1 MDPPAGTG
9 EGIWGL
15 SHVWRRMLLSSDA
28 SGFLKLPRTDRD
40 GWRVRPLRI
49 GLFTDTFLP
58 DQNGI
63 VTSVGLLSDEL
74 RKLGHHV
81 DVVAPDFPEHV
92 DTRQDVLRVDSIR
105 YMFLPTYR
113 LAWPT
118 RKDFARKYDIVHT
131 HTPLTLGLAGVRLA
145 RKWDVPHV
153 ATYHTHIEAY
163 THYVPGLTAL
173 QHSTGVVT
181 RAMRL
186 LYGRAAAVIAPTAE
200 MLDVLRAMKVQHPVV
215 IPTSIDPKVLDAA
228 PPIRSPWPAGT
239 RRLLSVGRLAKEKRF
254 DHVLDTLA
262 GLPDAHL
269 VMLGEGPE
277 RDHLEAHAARLGVQ
291 DRVTFL
297 GVRPWTEI
305 GAYYRLAELFVF
317 ASDTETQ
324 GLVLQEA
331 QLMGVP
337 VVAVGARGTLSGVA
351 DGTSGYLVAPGDVTT
366 LTARAREVLDDPAL
380 WARLSAGAR
389 AFGAST
395 TPAGVAERVLDVYAH
410 VLGLPRTVSFPLET
424 GASGHRSTL
433 AYDP

>member
-1 MDPPAGTG
+1 M
-9 EGIWGL
+9 
-15 SHVWRRMLLSSDA
+15 
-28 SGFLKLPRTDRD
+28 
-40 GWRVRPLRI
+40 RPLRI

-92 DTRQDVLRVDSIR
+92 DTRADVRRVESIR

-118 RKDFARKYDIVHT
+118 RKDFEQKYDIVHT
-131 HTPLTLGLAGVRLA
+131 HTPLTLGLAGMRLA

-153 ATYHTHIEAY
+153 ATYHTHLAAY

-173 QHSTGVVT
+173 QQVTGVVT
-181 RAMRL
+181 KAVGH
-186 LYGRAAAVIAPTAE
+186 LYGRAAAVIAPSSG
-200 MLDVLRAMKVQHPVV
+200 MLDVLHDMKIRNPVV
-215 IPTSIDPKVLDAA
+215 IPTSIDPAVLEAA
-228 PPIRSPWPAGT
+228 PPVEDPWPAGM
-239 RRLLSVGRLAKEKRF
+239 RRLLTVGRLAKEKRF
-254 DHVLDTLA
+254 DHVLDA
-262 GLPDAHL
+262 VAALPDAHL
-269 VMLGEGPE
+269 VLLGEGPE
-277 RDHLEAHAARLGVQ
+277 REHLEAHAARLGITH
-291 DRVTFL
+291 RVSFL
-297 GVRPWTEI
+297 GVKPWTQI

-351 DGTSGYLVAPGDVTT
+351 HERSGYLTLPGDVNGMIAHAHH
-366 LTARAREVLDDPAL
+366 LLEDPQL
-380 WARLSAGAR
+380 WAQMSAGAR
-389 AFGAST
+389 EFGHTT
-395 TPAGVAERVLDVYAH
+395 TPAGVAQQVLDVYASA
-410 VLGLPRTVSFPLET
+410 LNLPREITFPAEAGVT
-424 GASGHRSTL
+424 GHPRNTL
-433 AYDP
+433 VYDR

>member
-1 MDPPAGTG
+1 M
-9 EGIWGL
+9 
-15 SHVWRRMLLSSDA
+15 
-28 SGFLKLPRTDRD
+28 
-40 GWRVRPLRI
+40 RPLRI

-63 VTSVGLLSDEL
+63 VTSVALLSDEL
-74 RKLGHHV
+74 RKLGHDV

-92 DTRQDVLRVDSIR
+92 DTRSDVLRVDSIR

-173 QHSTGVVT
+173 QHTTGVVT
-181 RAMRL
+181 KAMSV

-200 MLDVLRAMKVQHPVV
+200 MLDVLKVMKVQNPVV
-215 IPTSIDPKVLDAA
+215 IPTSIDPRVLEAA
-228 PPIRSPWPAGT
+228 PNVPSPWPEGK

-254 DHVLDTLA
+254 DQVLDTLVN
-262 GLPDAHL
+262 LPDAYL
-269 VMLGEGPE
+269 VVLGEGPE
-277 RDHLEAHAARLGVQ
+277 REHLEAHARRIGVA
-291 DRVTFL
+291 DRVNFL

-305 GAYYRLAELFVF
+305 GAYYRLAELFLF

-351 DGTSGYLVAPGDVTT
+351 SGQSGYLVKPGDVKA
-366 LTARAREVLDDPAL
+366 LTNHARELLDNPEL
-380 WARLSAGAR
+380 WAKFSAAAR
-389 AFGAST
+389 VFGAST
-395 TPAGVAERVLDVYAH
+395 TPEGVAHRVLDVYAQ
-410 VLGLPRTVSFPLET
+410 VLGMPRTVTFPADQAA
-424 GASGHRSTL
+424 GGHPRNTL
-433 AYDP
+433 VYDR

>member
-1 MDPPAGTG
+1 M
-9 EGIWGL
+9 
-15 SHVWRRMLLSSDA
+15 
-28 SGFLKLPRTDRD
+28 K
-40 GWRVRPLRI
+40 PLRI

-63 VTSVGLLSDEL
+63 VTSVALLSDEL
-74 RKLGHHV
+74 RAQGHHV

-92 DTRQDVLRVDSIR
+92 DTRTDVVRVDSLR

-118 RKDFARKYDIVHT
+118 RKDFQQKYDVVHT
-131 HTPLTLGLAGVRLA
+131 HTPLTLGLAGARLA

-163 THYVPGLTAL
+163 THYVPGMTAL
-173 QHSTGVVT
+173 QRHTGVVT
-181 RAMRL
+181 RAMSL
-186 LYGRAAAVIAPTAE
+186 LYGRADAVITPTAG
-200 MLDVLRAMKVQHPVV
+200 MMDVLRAMHVRNPVV
-215 IPTSIDPKVLDAA
+215 IPTSIDPRALEAA
-228 PPIRSPWPAGT
+228 PPVPSPWPAGK
-239 RRLLSVGRLAKEKRF
+239 RRLLSVGRLAREKRF
-254 DHVLDTLA
+254 DHVLDTLT

-269 VMLGEGPE
+269 VILGEGPE
-277 RDHLEAHAARLGVQ
+277 RQHLEAHAARIGVA

-305 GAYYRLAELFVF
+305 GAYYRLAELFLF

-351 DGTSGYLVAPGDVTT
+351 HERSGYLVTPADVNA
-366 LTARAREVLDDPAL
+366 LTRHARDILDDPQL
-380 WARLSAGAR
+380 WSRLSAGAR

-395 TPAGVAERVLDVYAH
+395 TPAGVAAQVLDVYAA
-410 VLGLPRTVSFPLET
+410 VLGMPREVTFPGE
-424 GASGHRSTL
+424 SGTQPRNTL
-433 AYDP
+433 AYDQ

>member
-1 MDPPAGTG
+1 M
-9 EGIWGL
+9 
-15 SHVWRRMLLSSDA
+15 
-28 SGFLKLPRTDRD
+28 K
-40 GWRVRPLRI
+40 PLRI

-63 VTSVGLLSDEL
+63 VTSVALLSDEL
-74 RKLGHHV
+74 RAQGHHV

-92 DTRQDVLRVDSIR
+92 DTRTDVVRVDSLR

-118 RKDFARKYDIVHT
+118 RKDFQQKYDVVHT
-131 HTPLTLGLAGVRLA
+131 HTPLTLGLAGARLA

-163 THYVPGLTAL
+163 THYVPGMTAL
-173 QHSTGVVT
+173 QRHTGVVT
-181 RAMRL
+181 RAMSL
-186 LYGRAAAVIAPTAE
+186 LYGRADAVITPTAG
-200 MLDVLRAMKVQHPVV
+200 MMDVLRAMRVRHPVV
-215 IPTSIDPKVLDAA
+215 IPTSIDPRALEAA
-228 PPIRSPWPAGT
+228 PPVTSPWPAGK
-239 RRLLSVGRLAKEKRF
+239 RRLLSVGRLAREKRF
-254 DHVLDTLA
+254 DHVLDTLT
-262 GLPDAHL
+262 GLQGAHL
-269 VMLGEGPE
+269 VILGEGPE
-277 RDHLEAHAARLGVQ
+277 RQHLEAHAARIGVA

-305 GAYYRLAELFVF
+305 GAYYRLAELFLF

-351 DGTSGYLVAPGDVTT
+351 HEHSGYLVPPADVNA
-366 LTARAREVLDDPAL
+366 LTRHARDILDDPAL

-395 TPAGVAERVLDVYAH
+395 TPAGVARQVLDVYAA
-410 VLGLPRTVSFPLET
+410 VLGMPRITFPGES
-424 GASGHRSTL
+424 GAQPRNTL
-433 AYDP
+433 AYDQ

>member
-1 MDPPAGTG
+1 M
-9 EGIWGL
+9 
-15 SHVWRRMLLSSDA
+15 
-28 SGFLKLPRTDRD
+28 K
-40 GWRVRPLRI
+40 PLRI

-74 RKLGHHV
+74 RAQGHHV

-92 DTRQDVLRVDSIR
+92 DIRPDVVRVDSVR

-118 RKDFARKYDIVHT
+118 RKDFTQKYDVVHT
-131 HTPLTLGLAGVRLA
+131 HTPLTLGLAGARLA
-145 RKWDVPHV
+145 RKWNVPHV

-163 THYVPGLTAL
+163 THYVPGATAL
-173 QHSTGVVT
+173 QRHTGVVT
-181 RAMRL
+181 KAMSR
-186 LYGRAAAVIAPTAE
+186 LYGRADAVITPTAG
-200 MLDVLRAMKVQHPVV
+200 MLDVLRAMRVRRPVV
-215 IPTSIDPKVLDAA
+215 IPTSIDPRVLRAA
-228 PPIRSPWPAGT
+228 PPIQSPWPEGK
-239 RRLLSVGRLAKEKRF
+239 RRLLSVGRLAREKRF
-254 DHVLDTLA
+254 DHVLDTVA
-262 GLPDAHL
+262 ALPDTHL

-277 RDHLEAHAARLGVQ
+277 RAHLEAHAQRLGIAE
-291 DRVTFL
+291 RVTFL

-305 GAYYRLAELFVF
+305 GAYYRLAELFLF

-351 DGTSGYLVAPGDVTT
+351 HERSGYLVRPADVNA
-366 LTARAREVLDDPAL
+366 LIRHARQILDDPAL

-395 TPAGVAERVLDVYAH
+395 TPAGVANQVLDVYRQ
-410 VLGLPRTVSFPLET
+410 VLGRPLEIPFPE
-424 GASGHRSTL
+424 GASGHPRNSL
-433 AYDP
+433 VYDR